1 MKLSNL
7 DLKRGLAY
15 LWLAKWFLVR
25 LAIGVIVLSPVLA
38 VNLVVEALNK
48 AAGFVDDLWCF
59 LLDHGPIDWL
69 GKVVTRF
76 VGQPPNPQ
84 PQRRS

>member
-1 MKLSNL
+1 MKLRDL
-7 DLKRGLAY
+7 DWKRGLTY
-15 LWLAKWFLVR
+15 LWDAKWFLLR
-25 LAIGVIVLSPVLA
+25 FTIGIIVLSPVLA

-48 AAGFVDDLWCF
+48 ATGFVDDLWCF

-84 PQRRS
+84 PKERV